1 MKDINELKR
10 LYNCADTDHKMW
22 RRVYL
27 ETIEEAKDNFM
38 SEMYER
44 ATELLKDATNYLE
57 LSANAREERDA
68 LEKELQRRHAI
79 YLQEEK

>member
-1 MKDINELKR
+1 MKDTNELKR

-22 RRVYL
+22 HRVYL

-38 SEMYER
+38 NERYEK

-57 LSANAREERDA
+57 LSANAREERDE